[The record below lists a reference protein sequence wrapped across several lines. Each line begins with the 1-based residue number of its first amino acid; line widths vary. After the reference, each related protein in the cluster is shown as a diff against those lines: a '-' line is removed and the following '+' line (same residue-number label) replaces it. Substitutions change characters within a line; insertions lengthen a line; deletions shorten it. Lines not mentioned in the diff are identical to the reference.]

1 MTPSDYKPSKELQ
14 ELWRVELELSDVLLD
29 ICVKKNLKIWAA
41 YGTLIGAAR
50 HKGFI
55 PWDDDVDFVMMREDY
70 DKLLKLIESD
80 EIELPLNYK
89 FDTDDISVIKLRRN
103 DTTMINPCY
112 RWSNEL
118 QQGVWIDVFCLDVA
132 PDNLD
137 TVLDKYENIKKRIRV
152 YRNRKIGFYAFIPRI
167 HYIIGHFLLRTY
179 FLFNSLKKYRKNTE
193 NILRDD
199 VNTYSGKKLWGFL
212 IWSIVKKNIRKIA
225 IHDISSYEETVMM
238 PFEDRF
244 FPCPKGYDELL
255 TAQYGDWRTPV
266 MGGSQHEGTYVNLT
280 LPYKEYIKSTLKN
293 KPWWKRYWYKH

>member
-1 MTPSDYKPSKELQ
+1 M
-14 ELWRVELELSDVLLD
+14 
-29 ICVKKNLKIWAA
+29 
-41 YGTLIGAAR
+41 
-50 HKGFI
+50 
-55 PWDDDVDFVMMREDY
+55 
-70 DKLLKLIESD
+70 
-80 EIELPLNYK
+80 
-89 FDTDDISVIKLRRN
+89 
-103 DTTMINPCY
+103 
-112 RWSNEL
+112 

-225 IHDISSYEETVMM
+225 IHDISSYEETITM

-244 FPCPKGYDELL
+244 FPCHIDPVEIKENLL
-255 TAQYGDWRTPV
+255 KQLTSPVRWTQSVINMIGDGMTEFVECGPGQV
-266 MGGSQHEGTYVNLT
+266 LT
-280 LPYKEYIKSTLKN
+280 GLIGRIQKSMEQ
-293 KPWWKRYWYKH
+293 